1 MKMIIVLDKI
11 CLMGVIGISLMI
23 GYKAGVM
30 ATEIKFAKDTLK
42 KPDLHVVG
50 EGDADES

>member
-11 CLMGVIGISLMI
+11 CLAGVIAISVYA

-30 ATEIKFAKDTLK
+30 NTEIKFAKDSMK
-42 KPDLHVVG
+42 KPDLHEVG
-50 EGDADES
+50 KEE